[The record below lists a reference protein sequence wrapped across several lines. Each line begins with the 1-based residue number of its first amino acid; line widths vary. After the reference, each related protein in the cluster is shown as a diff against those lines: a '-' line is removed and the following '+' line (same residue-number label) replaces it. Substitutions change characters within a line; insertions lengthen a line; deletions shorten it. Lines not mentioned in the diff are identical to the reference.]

1 MKNTLLILVAVA
13 LVAIVGMLGV
23 LIGKKSN
30 PTPKANPTPKSNDS
44 ASLPISASLGVG
56 MVGGVKVYYAV
67 LLALVLGVGC
77 CATAP
82 KEGQARDANGT
93 AKACTCKQCSGCD
106 GSCCN

>member
-1 MKNTLLILVAVA
+1 MN
-13 LVAIVGMLGV
+13 
-23 LIGKKSN
+23 
-30 PTPKANPTPKSNDS
+30 
-44 ASLPISASLGVG
+44 LPSST
-56 MVGGVKVYYAV
+56 YYAV

-93 AKACTCKQCSGCD
+93 GKACTCKQCSGCD

>member
-1 MKNTLLILVAVA
+1 MIMTL
-13 LVAIVGMLGV
+13 
-23 LIGKKSN
+23 
-30 PTPKANPTPKSNDS
+30 S
-44 ASLPISASLGVG
+44 ARTQVT
-56 MVGGVKVYYAV
+56 AV

-82 KEGQARDANGT
+82 EAGQTRDANGT